1 MRRRATPS
9 VVLPAAAPAGY
20 FPAVTRRALCCLA
33 SAFALLVPA
42 STVPAQAT
50 GSYLA
55 MKIDQSPLPLSDK
68 VTDSDGTTYLVE
80 FERLVLSLRPGN
92 RFRASVRFKR
102 SHTGSDKRAGSRQA
116 PIQSMTVSGTYA
128 VLAGEI
134 TFKPD
139 SSGDG
144 KGLKMLAGRVEGP
157 KSISVPFDYRNG
169 LVERRRVL
177 HLTLRNDI
185 L

>member
-33 SAFALLVPA
+33 TAFALLVPA

-144 KGLKMLAGRVEGP
+144 KGLKMLAGKVEGP

>member
-1 MRRRATPS
+1 MTRRVPLSAIRAPILAS
-9 VVLPAAAPAGY
+9 SFGRGAALVLALLAPA
-20 FPAVTRRALCCLA
+20 
-33 SAFALLVPA
+33 SI
-42 STVPAQAT
+42 VPAQAT

-55 MKIDQSPLPLSDK
+55 MKIDQSALPLSDR
-68 VTDSDGTTYLVE
+68 VTDTDGTTYLVE

-102 SHTGSDKRAGSRQA
+102 SHTGADKRAGSRQT

-134 TFKPD
+134 TFAPD

-144 KGLKMLAGRVEGP
+144 KGLRMLAGKVEGP
-157 KSISVPFDYRNG
+157 RSISVPFNYRNG
-169 LVERRRVL
+169 LVERRRTL
-177 HLTLRNDI
+177 YLTLRNDI